1 MNKTIISI
9 GKYTMY
15 RFNNNHWCV
24 TFGKYGK
31 FVKGYEDT
39 DYTTAISLLL
49 NQ

>member
-1 MNKTIISI
+1 MRTVISM

-24 TFGKYGK
+24 TNGKYGK
-31 FVKGYEDT
+31 FVKGYEDV
-39 DYTTAISLLL
+39 DYQTAISLLL